1 MTRNPPKGSLRRY
14 PRRRRSGPSAIIII
28 LLLCRLFGRRI
39 STREAS
45 LICIK
50 ANAICHFGIN
60 KNGVHKQ
67 TTTMT
72 SHANLY
78 AHARARGA
86 IFFLSL
92 SLKFLVVRWM
102 QAGLLPQTG
111 PAALGRHVRA
121 QHKSRSGFEWRTTL
135 SCGSNHHSRFC
146 AGAYCMGR
154 HREGLQR
161 VRSPFRKK

>member
-78 AHARARGA
+78 AHARARCD
-86 IFFLSL
+86 ILSFSL
-92 SLKFLVVRWM
+92 SQVSCCAVDAGGPLAPNRPSRPRATRAGTTQVEEWFRMADHFVLWFKPPLALLRR
-102 QAGLLPQTG
+102 GLLHG
-111 PAALGRHVRA
+111 
-121 QHKSRSGFEWRTTL
+121 
-135 SCGSNHHSRFC
+135 
-146 AGAYCMGR
+146 
-154 HREGLQR
+154 
-161 VRSPFRKK
+161 